1 MHRGQRAS
9 LGNQTDHA
17 IKAGY
22 KKAADFFAAQH
33 EFLLLPGRHPY
44 KTHLTK
50 SFKLIPAF
58 LLASLLAIT
67 AHAFPDRPVRLVVGF
82 APGGSDISARL
93 VGQKLSEL
101 WGQPVIIDNRPGAAG
116 NIGADVVARAVP
128 DGHTILLLVNSYTIN
143 TSLYRNLPWD
153 LLRDFAPI
161 GRYAT
166 SPLVLVVNDQIPV
179 KNFEEFVAYAKAN
192 TGKINYGSAGT
203 GSAPHLAGELFAM
216 HTGIDMTHIPYKGSG
231 PSVSALVAN
240 EVQLSFGA
248 MSAYDGLI
256 QQGRL
261 KPLAVTTATRFSRIP
276 NVPTVAESGLA
287 GFDVD
292 IWYGLLAPAK
302 TPPAIVKK
310 ISDDLARVMA
320 DPDLLS
326 KLKERGLEPAYLDNA
341 KTGQL
346 LKKDVQR
353 WREVISKLKLSL
365 E

>member
-1 MHRGQRAS
+1 MTNRFKPF
-9 LGNQTDHA
+9 A
-17 IKAGY
+17 I
-22 KKAADFFAAQH
+22 FM
-33 EFLLLPGRHPY
+33 
-44 KTHLTK
+44 
-50 SFKLIPAF
+50 
-58 LLASLLAIT
+58 LASLLT
-67 AHAFPDRPVRLVVGF
+67 VSAHAFPDRPVRLVVGF

-116 NIGADVVARAVP
+116 NIGADVVAKAVP

-143 TSLYRNLPWD
+143 TSLDRNLPWD
-153 LLRDFAPI
+153 VLRDFAPI

-166 SPLVLVVNDQIPV
+166 SPMVVVINDKMPV
-179 KNFEEFVAYAKAN
+179 KNFAEFVAYAKAN

-203 GSAPHLAGELFAM
+203 GTAPHLAGELFALRS
-216 HTGIDMTHIPYKGSG
+216 GIEMTHIPYKGSG
-231 PSVSALVAN
+231 PSVTALVAD
-240 EVQLSFGA
+240 EVQVSFGA
-248 MSAYDGLI
+248 MSAFDGLV

-261 KPLAVTTATRFSRIP
+261 KPLAVTTATRFSRLP
-276 NVPTVAESGLA
+276 NVPTVAESGVA

-302 TPPAIVKK
+302 TPPATVKK
-310 ISDDLARVMA
+310 ISDDLARVMT

-326 KLKERGLEPAYLDNA
+326 KLKERGLEPAYLDSV

-346 LKKDVQR
+346 LKQDVQR
-353 WREVISKLKLSL
+353 WREIISKLKLSL

>member
-1 MHRGQRAS
+1 MTNHFKP
-9 LGNQTDHA
+9 LA
-17 IKAGY
+17 I
-22 KKAADFFAAQH
+22 FM
-33 EFLLLPGRHPY
+33 
-44 KTHLTK
+44 
-50 SFKLIPAF
+50 
-58 LLASLLAIT
+58 LASLLAVA

-101 WGQPVIIDNRPGAAG
+101 WGQPVIVDNRPGAAG
-116 NIGADVVARAVP
+116 NIGADVVAKAVP

-166 SPLVLVVNDQIPV
+166 SPMVVVVNDKMPV
-179 KNFEEFVAYAKAN
+179 KNFAEFVAYAKAN
-192 TGKINYGSAGT
+192 SGKINYGSAGT
-203 GSAPHLAGELFAM
+203 GTAPHLAGELFALSS
-216 HTGIDMTHIPYKGSG
+216 GIDMTHIPYKGSG
-231 PSVSALVAN
+231 PSVTALVAD
-240 EVQLSFGA
+240 EVQVSFGA
-248 MSAYDGLI
+248 MSAFDGLV

-261 KPLAVTTATRFSRIP
+261 KPLAVTTAARFSRLP
-276 NVPTVAESGLA
+276 NVPTVAESGIA

-302 TPPAIVKK
+302 TPTAIVKK
-310 ISDDLARVMA
+310 ISDDLARVMT
-320 DPDLLS
+320 DPDLLA

-346 LKKDVQR
+346 LKQDVQR
-353 WREVISKLKLSL
+353 WRDIISKLKLSL
-365 E
+365 D

>member
-1 MHRGQRAS
+1 MTNR
-9 LGNQTDHA
+9 
-17 IKAGY
+17 
-22 KKAADFFAAQH
+22 F
-33 EFLLLPGRHPY
+33 
-44 KTHLTK
+44 KTITVFVLT
-50 SFKLIPAF
+50 
-58 LLASLLAIT
+58 SLLAVA

-116 NIGADVVARAVP
+116 NIGADVVAKAVP

-166 SPLVLVVNDQIPV
+166 SPMVVVVNDKMPV
-179 KNFEEFVAYAKAN
+179 KNFAEFVAYAKAN
-192 TGKINYGSAGT
+192 AGKINYGSAGT
-203 GSAPHLAGELFAM
+203 GTAPHLAGELFALSS
-216 HTGIDMTHIPYKGSG
+216 GIEMTHIPYKGSG
-231 PSVSALVAN
+231 PSVTALVAD

-248 MSAYDGLI
+248 MSAFDGLV

-261 KPLAVTTATRFSRIP
+261 KPLAVTTATRFSRLP
-276 NVPTVAESGLA
+276 NVPTVAESGVS

-310 ISDDLARVMA
+310 ISDDLARVMT

-326 KLKERGLEPAYLDNA
+326 KLKDRGLEPAYLDSV
-341 KTGQL
+341 KTGTL
-346 LKKDVQR
+346 LKQDLQR
-353 WREVISKLKLSL
+353 WRDIISKLKLSL
-365 E
+365 D

>member
-1 MHRGQRAS
+1 MTNHFKPV
-9 LGNQTDHA
+9 A
-17 IKAGY
+17 I
-22 KKAADFFAAQH
+22 FM
-33 EFLLLPGRHPY
+33 
-44 KTHLTK
+44 
-50 SFKLIPAF
+50 
-58 LLASLLAIT
+58 LASLLAAA

-116 NIGADVVARAVP
+116 NIGADVVAKAVP

-166 SPLVLVVNDQIPV
+166 SPMVVVVNDKMPV
-179 KNFEEFVAYAKAN
+179 KNFAEFVAYAKAN
-192 TGKINYGSAGT
+192 AGKINYGSAGT
-203 GSAPHLAGELFAM
+203 GTAPHLAGELFALSS
-216 HTGIDMTHIPYKGSG
+216 GIDMTHIPYKGSG
-231 PSVSALVAN
+231 PSVTALVAD
-240 EVQLSFGA
+240 EVQVSFGA
-248 MSAYDGLI
+248 MSAFDGLV

-261 KPLAVTTATRFSRIP
+261 KPLAVTTATRFSRLP
-276 NVPTVAESGLA
+276 NVPTVAESGVA

-310 ISDDLARVMA
+310 ISDDLARVMT

-326 KLKERGLEPAYLDNA
+326 KLKDRGLEPAYLDNV

-346 LKKDVQR
+346 LKQDVQR
-353 WREVISKLKLSL
+353 WRDIISKLKLSL
-365 E
+365 D